1 LKAASILVQLTP
13 KQKQELRL
21 VLQSNKTKLEQQLL
35 DAESAT
41 GVVILDQSSV
51 GRVSRVDA
59 MQQQSMAVST
69 RAKAEASLR
78 KVLKALKRMEAED
91 FGYCSQC
98 DEPIQFN
105 RLKVQPQA
113 SHCLKCQDQLDQ
125 A

>member
-1 LKAASILVQLTP
+1 MDQLTP
-13 KQKQELRL
+13 KQTEELRSL
-21 VLQSNKTKLEQQLL
+21 LQSKKSKLEQQLL

-41 GVVILDQSSV
+41 GVVTLDQSSV
-51 GRVSRVDA
+51 GRVSRMDA

-78 KVLKALKRMEAED
+78 KTLKALHRMDADD
-91 FGYCSQC
+91 FGYCGQC
-98 DEPIQFN
+98 DEPIQFK
-105 RLKVQPQA
+105 RLKVQPEA

>member
-1 LKAASILVQLTP
+1 LVQLTP
-13 KQKQELRL
+13 KQKQELLL
-21 VLQSNKTKLEQQLL
+21 VLQSKKTKLEQQLL

-78 KVLKALKRMEAED
+78 KILKALKRMEAED
-91 FGYCSQC
+91 FGYCGQC

>member
-1 LKAASILVQLTP
+1 MDQLTP
-13 KQKQELRL
+13 KQTQELRSL
-21 VLQSNKTKLEQQLL
+21 LQANKTKLEQQLL

-41 GVVILDQSSV
+41 GVVTLDQSTV

-69 RAKAEASLR
+69 RAKAESTLR
-78 KVLKALKRMEAED
+78 KVLIALERIDRED
-91 FGYCSQC
+91 FGYCGQC

-113 SHCLKCQDQLDQ
+113 SHCLKCQDQLDHI
-125 A
+125 

>member
-1 LKAASILVQLTP
+1 MKAVTILDQLTP
-13 KQKQELRL
+13 KQAQELRSL
-21 VLQSNKTKLEQQLL
+21 LQSNKTKLEQQLL

-41 GVVILDQSSV
+41 GVVRLDQSSV

-78 KVLKALKRMEAED
+78 NVIKALKRMDAED
-91 FGYCSQC
+91 FGYCAQC

-113 SHCLKCQDQLDQ
+113 SHCVKCQDQLDQ

>member
-1 LKAASILVQLTP
+1 MKAASILVQLTP

-91 FGYCSQC
+91 FGYCRQC

>member
-1 LKAASILVQLTP
+1 MKAATILVQLTP
-13 KQKQELRL
+13 KQKQELL
-21 VLQSNKTKLEQQLL
+21 SVLLSNKTKLEQQLL

-69 RAKAEASLR
+69 RAIAEASLR
-78 KVLKALKRMEAED
+78 KVLKTLKRMDAED
-91 FGYCSQC
+91 FGYCGEC
-98 DEPIQFN
+98 DKPIQFN

>member
-1 LKAASILVQLTP
+1 MKAATILVQLTP
-13 KQKQELRL
+13 KQKQELL
-21 VLQSNKTKLEQQLL
+21 SVLLSNKTKLEQQLL

-41 GVVILDQSSV
+41 GVVTLDQSSV

>member
-1 LKAASILVQLTP
+1 MKAATILVQLTP
-13 KQKQELRL
+13 KQKQELL
-21 VLQSNKTKLEQQLL
+21 SVLLSNKTKLEQQLL

-41 GVVILDQSSV
+41 GVVTLDQSSV

-69 RAKAEASLR
+69 RAIAEASLR
-78 KVLKALKRMEAED
+78 KVLKTLKRMDAED
-91 FGYCSQC
+91 FGYCGEC
-98 DEPIQFN
+98 DKPIQFN

>member
-1 LKAASILVQLTP
+1 MVIILDQLKP
-13 KQKQELRL
+13 KQKQELL
-21 VLQSNKTKLEQQLL
+21 SLLQSNKAKLEQQLL
-35 DAESAT
+35 DSESAT
-41 GVVILDQSSV
+41 GVVTLDQSSV

-69 RAKAEASLR
+69 RTKAKTSLR
-78 KVLKALKRMEAED
+78 KVLKALKRLDTED
-91 FGYCSQC
+91 FGYCGQC
-98 DEPIQFN
+98 DEPIEFN